1 MHKSVP
7 GNTATGAHAV
17 SPASFASS
25 VSPSAFSPDLD
36 QWRRDISDMD
46 ALAQSGFAQ
55 IRALARLSVGA
66 LGNPE
71 PRLEDLADVLHVI
84 WRICEDRVDGIH
96 HLALPMLEGSH
107 A

>member
-7 GNTATGAHAV
+7 GNTATGAPSV
-17 SPASFASS
+17 SPASLTSS
-25 VSPSAFSPDLD
+25 VSPDLD
-36 QWRRDISDMD
+36 QWRRDISDID

-66 LGNPE
+66 LGSPE
-71 PRLEDLADVLHVI
+71 PRLEDVADVLHVI